1 MNHWAYR
8 PGEVLVYA
16 PRDKDVEFKGALCIV
31 LDQYSV
37 IEYDDTQEQFETGGG
52 VYSVYVPSGEAAICA
67 LEYEL
72 HPHGEQA
79 WVH

>member
-1 MNHWAYR
+1 MSHWTYR

-16 PRDKDVEFKGALCIV
+16 PLVKGVPYEGATCIV
-31 LDQYSV
+31 LDQFAI
-37 IEYDDTQEQFETGGG
+37 IEYADTQEQFETGGG
-52 VYSVYVPSGEAAICA
+52 VYSVYVPSADEAICV

-72 HPHGEQA
+72 HPHGKET